1 MQIVLVPGFWL
12 GAWSWAPV
20 TAAIEAAGHTPRPL
34 TLPGMDSTE
43 SDRTGIT
50 LDDHIRFV
58 EESIADLEGDIVL
71 VGHSGGG
78 SVIHAV
84 VDRHTDRIR
93 HAVYVDSVPTPDGM
107 EVNANI
113 PEVDGELP
121 LPAWDFFDDLELT
134 GLDEADLA
142 NFRARAVATPTRVA
156 RNPQVVMNEA
166 RFEVPVTVITCTF
179 SAEEMRRGMGAGV
192 PYFAE
197 LPRIHEV
204 GIVELP
210 TGHWPQ
216 FSRPRDLANV
226 IVAVIR

>member
-58 EESIADLEGDIVL
+58 EELIADLEGDIVL

-84 VDRHTDRIR
+84 VDRHPDRIR

-156 RNPQVVMNEA
+156 RDPQIVTNEA

-216 FSRPRDLANV
+216 FSRPRDLAGV
-226 IVAVIR
+226 IVAAIR

>member
-84 VDRHTDRIR
+84 VDRHPDRIR

-113 PEVDGELP
+113 PEVDGEVP

-156 RNPQVVMNEA
+156 RDPQVVMNEA

>member
-1 MQIVLVPGFWL
+1 MNIVLVPGFWL

-20 TAAIEAAGHTPRPL
+20 TAAVEAAGHTPHPL
-34 TLPGMDSTE
+34 SLPGME
-43 SDRTGIT
+43 SVDADRTGIT

-58 EESIADLEGDIVL
+58 EEYIADLDGDIVL

-84 VDRHTDRIR
+84 VDRHPDRIR
-93 HAVYVDSVPTPDGM
+93 HAVYVDSGPTPDGM
-107 EVNANI
+107 EINANI
-113 PEVDGELP
+113 PEVNGELP
-121 LPAWDFFDDLELT
+121 LPDWNFFDDLELT
-134 GLDEADLA
+134 GLDEADLE
-142 NFRARAVATPTRVA
+142 NLRARAVPTPTRVA
-156 RNPQVVMNEA
+156 RDPQVLTNEA
-166 RFEVPVTVITCTF
+166 RYEVPITVITCTY

-226 IVAVIR
+226 IVAAIR